1 MVELGKARLMEALKK
16 TRSTRRARVGLVLW
30 SRRPPPAPQASAGA
44 GRKPTDRRTRDEEEE
59 SVESDDLDDGP
70 RQLGGGS

>member
-30 SRRPPPAPQASAGA
+30 SRCD
-44 GRKPTDRRTRDEEEE
+44 GRTTFELPWC
-59 SVESDDLDDGP
+59 GC
-70 RQLGGGS
+70 